1 MILTNYCE
9 TVHSP
14 KIIEHEFE
22 VTADGK
28 TTKCRWYSNNEASM
42 LAYRALSDADKYR
55 RASKLV
61 TLREEN

>member
-42 LAYRALSDADKYR
+42 LADKYR